1 MIKNIKYLLFLG
13 LFLIP
18 LNTNAA
24 SSSVSLSCPST
35 ANPGNTI
42 SCNISMKTTGAVA
55 NGISL
60 KYDFTSGLSY
70 DSFTPSS
77 SFTPLKSTATGFALN
92 GSGGVPSSVSIG
104 TLRVKISNSVNGG
117 QSYKVTLKS
126 IDVSTYD
133 SSTNNYDDL
142 YPNDA
147 TAQIRIKSSNNNLSS
162 LSVSGHEINFNKNT
176 TTYTLET
183 TSSKVTVSATKED
196 SYATISGT
204 GTKSLSYGLN
214 TIKVV
219 VTSETG
225 SKKTY
230 TINITRKD
238 TRSDDAKL
246 SSLTV
251 SNANINFTPNQTI
264 YNTSVG
270 SSISKVQISAKTN
283 NDKATFTTGYGPRTV
298 NLSYGQNTFKLIVK
312 SEKGN
317 TRTYTINITRKDTR
331 SSNNNLSSLS
341 VSVGKINFNKNTTTY
356 NIDTKNDVTS
366 ATISATLEDQK
377 STFVSGYAP
386 RTVSLKEGFNSFQIK
401 VKNEKGTIKTYTINI
416 TREDGKSRNN
426 NLKDLTLSTGNIT
439 FDKNN
444 LNYNV
449 TVEYEIEKLTINA
462 TPEDQ
467 KAKVTYQKENTL
479 KVGENKIT
487 ITVEAENKSTKNY
500 TITVTR
506 KEEGKKLSNV
516 SSLSSLYIDGKQIT
530 LNENQT
536 EYTYQTTQTAANVKA
551 TPTDPNANITII
563 GNNSIKDDS
572 IIQVIVT
579 AEDQST
585 TIYKIKIEKKEDKN
599 NTLLIILIPTIII
612 VIGIITFAI
621 ITKNKNKTKEIDAN
635 LLNLNRK

>member
-35 ANPGNTI
+35 ANKASTI
-42 SCNISMKTTGAVA
+42 TCNISMTTSGSTA
-55 NGISL
+55 NGISSI
-60 KYDFTSGLSY
+60 YSFASGLSF

-77 SFTPLKSTATGFALN
+77 AFTPLKSTATGFALS
-92 GSGGVPSSVSIG
+92 GSGGVPSNVSIG
-104 TLRVKISNSVNGG
+104 TLKVKISSSVNPG
-117 QSYKVTLKS
+117 QKYQVTLKN
-126 IDVSTYD
+126 IQVSTV
-133 SSTNNYDDL
+133 NYEDI
-142 YPNDA
+142 PSNQ
-147 TAQIRIKSSNNNLSS
+147 TASQEIRIKSSNNNLSN

-176 TTYTLET
+176 TTYKLET

-196 SYATISGT
+196 PYATISGT
-204 GTKSLSYGLN
+204 GTKNLSFGLN

-219 VTSETG
+219 VTSEAGT
-225 SKKTY
+225 KKTY

-246 SSLTV
+246 SSLKVNNT
-251 SNANINFTPNQTI
+251 NINLTPNQTI
-264 YNTSVG
+264 YNTSVEKD
-270 SSISKVQISAKTN
+270 ITKAQISATTN
-283 NDKATFTTGYGPRTV
+283 NDKATFVAGYGPRTV

-356 NIDTKNDVTS
+356 NIDTKSDVTS

-377 STFVSGYAP
+377 ATFVTGYNP

-467 KAKVTYQKENTL
+467 KAKVRYQKENTL

-506 KEEGKKLSNV
+506 KEEGKKLSNI

-563 GNNSIKDDS
+563 GNNSIKDGS

-585 TIYKIKIEKKEDKN
+585 TIYKIKIEKKEEKN

-621 ITKNKNKTKEIDAN
+621 ITKNKNKPKDIDAN

>member
-35 ANPGNTI
+35 ANPGSTI
-42 SCNISMKTTGAVA
+42 SCSISMTTSGDTA
-55 NGISL
+55 NGISAI
-60 KYDFTSGLSY
+60 YSFDSGLSF
-70 DSFTPSS
+70 DSFTSS
-77 SFTPLKSTATGFALN
+77 TAFSPLKSTATGFALS
-92 GSGGVPSSVSIG
+92 GSGGVPSNVSIG
-104 TLRVKISNSVNGG
+104 TLKVKISSSVNGG
-117 QSYKVTLKS
+117 QKYQVALKN
-126 IDVSTYD
+126 IQVSTV
-133 SSTNNYDDL
+133 NYEDI
-142 YPNDA
+142 PSNQ
-147 TAQIRIKSSNNNLSS
+147 TASQEIRIKSSNNNLSS

-251 SNANINFTPNQTI
+251 SNANINFTPNQTM
-264 YNTSVG
+264 YTTSVE
-270 SSISKVQISAKTN
+270 SNISKVQISATTN
-283 NDKATFTTGYGPRTV
+283 NAKATFTTGYGPRTV

-312 SEKGN
+312 SEKGT
-317 TRTYTINITRKDTR
+317 TRTYTITITRKDTR

-356 NIDTKNDVTS
+356 NIDTKGDVTS

-462 TPEDQ
+462 TPEDS

-551 TPTDPNANITII
+551 TPTDPNANITVI
-563 GNNSIKDDS
+563 GNNSIKDGS

-585 TIYKIKIEKKEDKN
+585 TIYKIKVEKTKEKS

>member
-1 MIKNIKYLLFLG
+1 MIKNVKYLLFLG

-35 ANPGNTI
+35 ANPGSTI
-42 SCNISMKTTGAVA
+42 SCSIAMTTSGSTA
-55 NGISL
+55 NGISSI
-60 KYDFTSGLSY
+60 YSFASGLSF

-77 SFTPLKSTATGFALN
+77 AFTPLKSTATGFALS
-92 GSGGVPSSVSIG
+92 GSGGVPSNVSIG
-104 TLRVKISNSVNGG
+104 TLKVKISSSVNPG
-117 QSYKVTLKS
+117 QKYKVTLKN
-126 IDVSTYD
+126 IQVSTV
-133 SSTNNYDDL
+133 NYEDI
-142 YPNDA
+142 PSNQ
-147 TAQIRIKSSNNNLSS
+147 TASQEIRIKSSNNNLSN

-196 SYATISGT
+196 QYATISGT
-204 GTKSLSYGLN
+204 GTKNLSFGLN

-219 VTSETG
+219 VTSEAGT
-225 SKKTY
+225 KKTY

-246 SSLTV
+246 SSLKVNNT
-251 SNANINFTPNQTI
+251 NINITPNQTI
-264 YNTSVG
+264 YNTSVEKD
-270 SSISKVQISAKTN
+270 ITKAQISATTN

-312 SEKGN
+312 SEKGT

-356 NIDTKNDVTS
+356 NIDTKSDVTS
-366 ATISATLEDQK
+366 ATISATLEDPK
-377 STFVSGYAP
+377 ATFVTGYNP

-416 TREDGKSRNN
+416 TREDGKSRNS

-462 TPEDQ
+462 TPEDS

-506 KEEGKKLSNV
+506 KEQGKKLSNI
-516 SSLSSLYIDGKQIT
+516 SSLSSLYIDNKQIT

-536 EYTYQTTQTAANVKA
+536 EYTYQTTQNAANVKA
-551 TPTDPNANITII
+551 TPTDPNANITVI
-563 GNNSIKDDS
+563 GNNSIKDGS

-585 TIYKIKIEKKEDKN
+585 TIYKIKIEKKEEKN

-621 ITKNKNKTKEIDAN
+621 ITKNKNKPKDIDAN

>member
-42 SCNISMKTTGAVA
+42 SCNISMTTSGSTA
-55 NGISL
+55 NGISSI
-60 KYDFTSGLSY
+60 YSFENGLSF
-70 DSFTPSS
+70 DSFTPSA
-77 SFTPLKSTATGFALN
+77 SFTPLKSTATGFALS
-92 GSGGVPSSVSIG
+92 GSGGVPSNVSIG
-104 TLRVKISNSVNGG
+104 TLKIKISSSVTPG
-117 QSYKVTLKS
+117 QKYQVTLKN
-126 IDVSTYD
+126 IQVSTV
-133 SSTNNYDDL
+133 NYEDI
-142 YPNDA
+142 PSNQTA
-147 TAQIRIKSSNNNLSS
+147 TQEIRIKSSNNNLSN

-176 TTYTLET
+176 TTYKLET

-196 SYATISGT
+196 QYATISGT
-204 GTKSLSYGLN
+204 GTKNLSFGLN

-219 VTSETG
+219 VTSEAGT
-225 SKKTY
+225 KKTY

-246 SSLTV
+246 SSLKI

-264 YNTSVG
+264 YNTSVEKD
-270 SSISKVQISAKTN
+270 ITKVQISATTN
-283 NDKATFTTGYGPRTV
+283 NNKATFVAGYGPRTV

-312 SEKGN
+312 SEKGT
-317 TRTYTINITRKDTR
+317 TRTYTIKITRKDTR

-356 NIDTKNDVTS
+356 NIDTKSDVTS
-366 ATISATLEDQK
+366 ATISATLEDPK
-377 STFVSGYAP
+377 ATFVSGYNP

-462 TPEDQ
+462 TPEDS

-506 KEEGKKLSNV
+506 KEQGKKLSNI

-551 TPTDPNANITII
+551 TPTDPNANITVI
-563 GNNSIKDDS
+563 GNNSIKDGS

-585 TIYKIKIEKKEDKN
+585 TIYKIKVEKKEEKN

-621 ITKNKNKTKEIDAN
+621 ITKNKNKPKDIDAN

>member
-1 MIKNIKYLLFLG
+1 MIKNIKFLLFLG
-13 LFLIP
+13 LLLIP
-18 LNTNAA
+18 LNINAA
-24 SSSVSLSCPST
+24 SSNVSLGCPAT
-35 ANPGNTI
+35 ANPGDTI
-42 SCNISMKTTGAVA
+42 SCSISMQTSEGTA
-55 NGISL
+55 NGLSAIYS
-60 KYDFTSGLSY
+60 FENGLSY
-70 DSFTPSS
+70 DSFTASS
-77 SFTPLKSTATGFALN
+77 YFTPLKSTAIGFALN
-92 GSGGVPSSVSIG
+92 GSGGVPSNVSIG
-104 TLRVKISNSVNGG
+104 TLKVKISNSVTGG
-117 QSYKVTLKS
+117 QKYQVQLKN
-126 IDVSTYD
+126 IQVSSVGYED
-133 SSTNNYDDL
+133 IPSNGSSS
-142 YPNDA
+142 
-147 TAQIRIKSSNNNLSS
+147 QEIRIKSSNNNLSS
-162 LSVSGHEINFNKNT
+162 LSVSGHEIDFNKNI

-183 TSSKVTVSATKED
+183 TQSSVTINATKED

-204 GTKSLSYGLN
+204 GTKNLLYGSN

-225 SKKTY
+225 IKKTY

-238 TRSDDAKL
+238 TRSDDTKL
-246 SSLTV
+246 SSLTI
-251 SNANINFTPNQTI
+251 SNANINFIPSGTI
-264 YNTSVG
+264 FNTTVESN
-270 SSISKVQISAKTN
+270 ISKVQISAQTN
-283 NDKATFTTGYGPRTV
+283 SDKATFTKGYGPRTV

-312 SEKGN
+312 SEKG
-317 TRTYTINITRKDTR
+317 TTKTYTINITRKDTR

-341 VSVGKINFNKNTTTY
+341 VSVGTINFNKNTTTY
-356 NIDTKNDVTS
+356 NIDTKNDITS
-366 ATISATLEDQK
+366 AIINATIEDKK

-426 NLKDLTLSTGNIT
+426 NLKELILSSGKIT
-439 FDKNN
+439 FDKDN

-462 TPEDQ
+462 TPEDS
-467 KAKVTYQKENTL
+467 KAKVVYQKENIL

-516 SSLSSLYIDGKQIT
+516 SSLSSLYIDGKQII

-536 EYTYQTTQTAANVKA
+536 EYTYQTKQTAANVKA
-551 TPTDPNANITII
+551 TSTDSNANITVI
-563 GNNSIKDDS
+563 GNNSIKDGS

-585 TIYKIKIEKKEDKN
+585 TIYKIKIEKKQEDN
-599 NTLLIILIPTIII
+599 NILLIILISTIII
-612 VIGIITFAI
+612 VIGIVTFAL
-621 ITKNKNKTKEIDAN
+621 ITKNNNKTKEIDAN
-635 LLNLNRK
+635 LLNINRK

>member
-42 SCNISMKTTGAVA
+42 TCTISMKTTGAVA
-55 NGISL
+55 NGISSIYSL
-60 KYDFTSGLSY
+60 ESGLSF
-70 DSFTPSS
+70 DSFTSS
-77 SFTPLKSTATGFALN
+77 SAFTPLKSTATGFALS
-92 GSGGVPSSVSIG
+92 GSGGVPSNVSIG
-104 TLRVKISNSVNGG
+104 TLKVKISSSVNPG
-117 QSYKVTLKS
+117 QKYQVTLKN
-126 IDVSTYD
+126 IQVSTV
-133 SSTNNYDDL
+133 NYEDI
-142 YPNDA
+142 PSNQ
-147 TAQIRIKSSNNNLSS
+147 TASQEIRIKSSNNNLSS

-401 VKNEKGTIKTYTINI
+401 VKNEKGTVKTYKINI

-462 TPEDQ
+462 TPEDS

-563 GNNSIKDDS
+563 GNNSIKDGS
-572 IIQVIVT
+572 IIQIIVT

>member
-1 MIKNIKYLLFLG
+1 
-13 LFLIP
+13 
-18 LNTNAA
+18 
-24 SSSVSLSCPST
+24 
-35 ANPGNTI
+35 
-42 SCNISMKTTGAVA
+42 MK
-55 NGISL
+55 
-60 KYDFTSGLSY
+60 
-70 DSFTPSS
+70 
-77 SFTPLKSTATGFALN
+77 
-92 GSGGVPSSVSIG
+92 
-104 TLRVKISNSVNGG
+104 SN
-117 QSYKVTLKS
+117 
-126 IDVSTYD
+126 
-133 SSTNNYDDL
+133 
-142 YPNDA
+142 
-147 TAQIRIKSSNNNLSS
+147 
-162 LSVSGHEINFNKNT
+162 
-176 TTYTLET
+176 
-183 TSSKVTVSATKED
+183 
-196 SYATISGT
+196 
-204 GTKSLSYGLN
+204 
-214 TIKVV
+214 
-219 VTSETG
+219 
-225 SKKTY
+225 
-230 TINITRKD
+230 
-238 TRSDDAKL
+238 
-246 SSLTV
+246 
-251 SNANINFTPNQTI
+251 
-264 YNTSVG
+264 
-270 SSISKVQISAKTN
+270 ISKVQISAKTN
-283 NDKATFTTGYGPRTV
+283 NAKATFVAGYGPRTV

-312 SEKGN
+312 SEKGT

-341 VSVGKINFNKNTTTY
+341 VSAGKINFNKNTTTY
-356 NIDTKNDVTS
+356 NIDTKSDVTS

-401 VKNEKGTIKTYTINI
+401 VKNEKGTVKTYKINI

-462 TPEDQ
+462 TPEDS

-487 ITVEAENKSTKNY
+487 ISVEAENKGTKNY

-506 KEEGKKLSNV
+506 KEQGKKLSNI

-563 GNNSIKDDS
+563 GNNSIKDGS
-572 IIQVIVT
+572 IIQIIVT

-585 TIYKIKIEKKEDKN
+585 TIYKIKVEKKEEKN

-621 ITKNKNKTKEIDAN
+621 ITKNKNKPKDIDAN

>member
-35 ANPGNTI
+35 ANPGSTV
-42 SCNISMKTTGAVA
+42 SCSIAMTTSGDTA
-55 NGISL
+55 NGISAI
-60 KYDFTSGLSY
+60 YSFDSGLSF
-70 DSFTPSS
+70 DSFTSS
-77 SFTPLKSTATGFALN
+77 TAFSPLKSTATGFALS
-92 GSGGVPSSVSIG
+92 GSGGVPSNVSIG
-104 TLRVKISNSVNGG
+104 TLKVKISNSVNGG
-117 QSYKVTLKS
+117 QKYQVALKK
-126 IDVSTYD
+126 IEVSTV
-133 SSTNNYDDL
+133 NYEDI
-142 YPNDA
+142 PSNQ
-147 TAQIRIKSSNNNLSS
+147 TASQEIRIKSSNNNLSS

-176 TTYTLET
+176 TTYKLET

-204 GTKSLSYGLN
+204 GTKNLSYGLN

-238 TRSDDAKL
+238 NRSDDAKL
-246 SSLTV
+246 SSLTI

-264 YNTSVG
+264 YNTSVE
-270 SSISKVQISAKTN
+270 SNISKVQISAKTN
-283 NDKATFTTGYGPRTV
+283 NAKATFTTGYGPRTV

-312 SEKGN
+312 SEKGT

-356 NIDTKNDVTS
+356 NIDTKSDVTS

-401 VKNEKGTIKTYTINI
+401 VKNEKGTVKTYTINI
-416 TREDGKSRNN
+416 TREDEKSRNN

-462 TPEDQ
+462 TPEDS

-551 TPTDPNANITII
+551 TPTDPNANITVI
-563 GNNSIKDDS
+563 GNNSIKDGS
-572 IIQVIVT
+572 IIQIIVT
-579 AEDQST
+579 AEDKST
-585 TIYKIKIEKKEDKN
+585 TIYKIKVEKKEEKN
-599 NTLLIILIPTIII
+599 NTLLIILIPTILII
-612 VIGIITFAI
+612 IGIITFAL

>member
-1 MIKNIKYLLFLG
+1 MMKNIKYLLFLG

-24 SSSVSLSCPST
+24 SSSISLSCPST
-35 ANPGNTI
+35 ANPGSTI
-42 SCNISMKTTGAVA
+42 SCSISMTTSGTTA
-55 NGISL
+55 NGISAV
-60 KYDFTSGLSY
+60 YSFDSGLSY
-70 DSFTPSS
+70 GSFTTASAFS
-77 SFTPLKSTATGFALN
+77 PLKSTSTGFALS
-92 GSGGVPSSVSIG
+92 GSGGVPSNVSIG
-104 TLRVKISNSVNGG
+104 TLKVKIASTVNGG
-117 QSYKVTLKS
+117 QKYQVTLNN
-126 IDVSTYD
+126 IQVSDTEYKD
-133 SSTNNYDDL
+133 IQSNK
-142 YPNDA
+142 
-147 TAQIRIKSSNNNLSS
+147 TASQEIRIKSSNNNLSN

-183 TSSKVTVSATKED
+183 TSSKVTVNATKED

-246 SSLTV
+246 SSLTI
-251 SNANINFTPNQTI
+251 SNANINFTTNQTI
-264 YNTSVG
+264 YNTSVE
-270 SSISKVQISAKTN
+270 SNISKVQISATTN
-283 NDKATFTTGYGPRTV
+283 NDKASFVSGYGPRTV
-298 NLSYGQNTFKLIVK
+298 NLSYGKNTFKLEVK
-312 SEKGN
+312 SEKGT

-341 VSVGKINFNKNTTTY
+341 VSVGKINFNKNTITY

-426 NLKDLTLSTGNIT
+426 NLKEITLSTGNIT

-462 TPEDQ
+462 TPEDS

-479 KVGENKIT
+479 KVGENKII

-551 TPTDPNANITII
+551 TPTDSNANVTVM
-563 GNNSIKDDS
+563 GNTSIKDGS
-572 IIQVIVT
+572 IIQIIVT

-585 TIYKIKIEKKEDKN
+585 TVYKIKIEQKEEKN
-599 NTLLIILIPTIII
+599 NTMLIILIPTIII

-621 ITKNKNKTKEIDAN
+621 LTKNKNKPKEIDAN

>member
-1 MIKNIKYLLFLG
+1 MIKNIKYILFLG

-35 ANPGNTI
+35 ANPGSTI
-42 SCNISMKTTGAVA
+42 TCTISMKTTGAVA
-55 NGISL
+55 NGISSIYSL
-60 KYDFTSGLSY
+60 ERGLSF
-70 DSFTPSS
+70 DSFTSS
-77 SFTPLKSTATGFALN
+77 TAFTPLKSTATGFALS
-92 GSGGVPSSVSIG
+92 GSGGVPSNVSIG
-104 TLRVKISNSVNGG
+104 TLKVKISSSVNPG
-117 QSYKVTLKS
+117 QKYQVTLKN
-126 IDVSTYD
+126 IQVSTV
-133 SSTNNYDDL
+133 NYEDI
-142 YPNDA
+142 PSNQ
-147 TAQIRIKSSNNNLSS
+147 TASQEIRIKSSSNNLSS

-204 GTKSLSYGLN
+204 GTKNLSYGLN

-312 SEKGN
+312 SEKGT

-356 NIDTKNDVTS
+356 NIDTKSDVTS

-462 TPEDQ
+462 TPEDS

-563 GNNSIKDDS
+563 GNNSIKDGS